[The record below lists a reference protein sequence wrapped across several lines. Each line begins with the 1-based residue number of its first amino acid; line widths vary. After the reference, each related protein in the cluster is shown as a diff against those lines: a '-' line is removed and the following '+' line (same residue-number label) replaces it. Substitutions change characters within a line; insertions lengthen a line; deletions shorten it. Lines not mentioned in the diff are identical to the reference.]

1 MNIPDKFDCTGSGVC
16 PRHKKPRFINDENI
30 SCCQRIENAIFELDV
45 FVLKGQKMR
54 KLILFFSCGALGV
67 LLSACASTGS
77 TIYTYDSDGRVTQ
90 KTVTSESVIKT
101 VTDSTK
107 NKSVVMWEDG
117 WAAYMSVS
125 SGTLEDPTPHGKIF
139 MGKVNKGAVSLLPN
153 QNGLTGISRII
164 QATKNDVSASLTDG
178 LESSSSEIQ
187 TNGSG
192 K

>member
-1 MNIPDKFDCTGSGVC
+1 
-16 PRHKKPRFINDENI
+16 
-30 SCCQRIENAIFELDV
+30 
-45 FVLKGQKMR
+45 MR

-77 TIYTYDSDGRVTQ
+77 TIYTYDSEGRVTQ

-164 QATKNDVSASLTDG
+164 QATKSDITASLTDG

>member
-1 MNIPDKFDCTGSGVC
+1 
-16 PRHKKPRFINDENI
+16 
-30 SCCQRIENAIFELDV
+30 
-45 FVLKGQKMR
+45 MR

-139 MGKVNKGAVSLLPN
+139 MGKVNKGAVSPN